1 MDGCLRGKPV
11 LRKLSSPEKKCFCFC
26 FCLVIYDLSSS
37 FLSLKALAPFL
48 ILGLVKQDLSQ
59 KNSTLNK
66 NWEKRSWN
74 NFLGHLRKKY

>member
-1 MDGCLRGKPV
+1 MDGCLRGKSV
-11 LRKLSSPEKKCFCFC
+11 LKNLSCPEKKCFCFC

-59 KNSTLNK
+59 NNQTL
-66 NWEKRSWN
+66 
-74 NFLGHLRKKY
+74 KKIGKKEVGLVSLVI